1 MSVFGLSGAECTSF
15 KGDAFIRQL
24 CSRILSE
31 EEKQPFIEEAE
42 RLRSAHKKDHP
53 DYKVRG
59 PQTGLQPAGN
69 AQGWPGASL
78 KLRHAFNRL
87 P

>member
-1 MSVFGLSGAECTSF
+1 LPCF
-15 KGDAFIRQL
+15 
-24 CSRILSE
+24 RILSE

-59 PQTGLQPAGN
+59 LSVVPSCAINTRT
-69 AQGWPGASL
+69 AQ
-78 KLRHAFNRL
+78 RML
-87 P
+87 PDFMELGS

>member
-1 MSVFGLSGAECTSF
+1 MILVC
-15 KGDAFIRQL
+15 
-24 CSRILSE
+24 RILSE

-59 PQTGLQPAGN
+59 CPECHGLTHTGT
-69 AQGWPGASL
+69 
-78 KLRHAFNRL
+78 
-87 P
+87 

>member
-1 MSVFGLSGAECTSF
+1 MSP
-15 KGDAFIRQL
+15 L
-24 CSRILSE
+24 CNVLTMLLGCRILSE

-59 PQTGLQPAGN
+59 CPEC
-69 AQGWPGASL
+69 
-78 KLRHAFNRL
+78 HRL
-87 P
+87 TYLNCKVAPFKP